1 MFRLNSDEIQ
11 ELITIINN
19 EKLVRSQVPD
29 SRCSN
34 CSTNCQ
40 GTCEFSIRG

>member
-1 MFRLNSDEIQ
+1 MFKLNSEEIQ
-11 ELITIINN
+11 ELVAGINN
-19 EKLVRSQVPD
+19 DKLVRSLAPA
-29 SRCSN
+29 SGCAN